1 MFDPKWAN
9 CKFWTDTFILYIHVS
24 LLQDLWNIRGDKKST
39 SRAQVIQASS
49 SLGLPSWTW
58 MNQWRKGW
66 NLKPWASW
74 NTQEWHCMPKMIYS
88 TWYSTICWVI
98 SGNDDSIPKY
108 FSKGVDHNSE
118 ENLEYLHFQDDDLVT
133 TIVQQAWKRSFWPP
147 EALPKLCSWSR
158 FYRWNGRM
166 ETPCFQTFLKACVK
180 RSPQKEG

>member
-9 CKFWTDTFILYIHVS
+9 CKFCTDTFILYIHVS

-118 ENLEYLHFQDDDLVT
+118 ENLEYLQEYSRR
-133 TIVQQAWKRSFWPP
+133 RSCDNHRPGNGASGHPKPCRSCAP
-147 EALPKLCSWSR
+147 EAGENP
-158 FYRWNGRM
+158 WNGRM
-166 ETPCFQTFLKACVK
+166 ENPLFSRIPKNMC
-180 RSPQKEG
+180 